1 MPTSRRRRAD
11 RPDPHPAPTLRVR
24 RAARERSGT
33 ARAAP
38 GDPWSTVPVPLTVEP
53 WTLREPTLDVDDVPR
68 TAALLTVANGY
79 LGVRGVLEEQRPA
92 VAAGTLL
99 SPVHERYPHDY
110 PEHAYGYPDHDER
123 LEPVVDACGVDLVVD
138 GAPFDVRT
146 GTLEHHERR
155 LDLRTGVLEREA
167 VWTSPDGTT
176 VEVRTRRWVSLVRRE
191 LVVTAYEVR
200 APDGARVRVR
210 PVPGC
215 PGPSADAS
223 GPGLVTQACGHEAGA
238 TWVAQR
244 TALAGVGAV
253 LATEH
258 AVTGSGG
265 ATHRWAPDAH
275 AWWLEADLPAGGAV
289 RVATHAAY
297 ASGRRP
303 VESLLADAR
312 AVLAGAADAGTEAL
326 EAEHRAFLDDVWDR
340 ADVVVEGD
348 DELQQ
353 AVRLAV
359 LHTVQAAARVDG
371 TGLRAKGLTGTGYHG
386 HTFWDAE
393 SFVLPVL
400 DHVLPAAAA
409 AHLRW
414 RHATLPLA
422 VERART
428 LGLPG
433 SAFPW
438 RTISGA
444 ECSGYWPAST
454 AAVHVTADIT
464 LAVVRHVAA
473 TGDEALERE
482 VGVDLLV
489 HGARFWMGRGH
500 HAPDGAFHL
509 HGVTGPDEYTA
520 VVDDNTY
527 TNLVVARS
535 LAAAVDV
542 TGRLREEADRLGVD
556 DDERDRW
563 AAAAA
568 AVVVPYADDLG
579 VTEQSAGFT
588 RHPAWDFARAPD
600 GWTPYE
606 DRVHYTELYRHQL
619 VKQADLVLALVVAG
633 DRFTPEQKRRDFA
646 YYEPLTVRD
655 SSLSASVQ
663 AVVAAELGH
672 LTLAHAYTRECAFL
686 DLHDLRRETQEG
698 VHVAAMAGTWDA
710 LVSGFGGLRLDG
722 AAVRLAPRLPP
733 GIARLAFRVQVD
745 GSRLEVDARRDAVT
759 YRLLDGDRV
768 ALRHDGEEL
777 ALTSADPVAHRPLQ
791 PVAEPTPP
799 RQPPGREPR
808 T

>member
-1 MPTSRRRRAD
+1 M
-11 RPDPHPAPTLRVR
+11 
-24 RAARERSGT
+24 
-33 ARAAP
+33 
-38 GDPWSTVPVPLTVEP
+38 PLTVEP
-53 WTLREPTLDVDDVPR
+53 WVLREPTLDVDDLAR
-68 TAALLTVANGY
+68 TAALLTVANGH
-79 LGVRGVLEEQRPA
+79 LGVRGVLEEQRPS
-92 VAAGTLL
+92 VPAGTLL
-99 SPVHERYPHDY
+99 SPVHERYPHGY
-110 PEHAYGYPDHDER
+110 AEHAYGYPDHEDR
-123 LEPVVDACGVDLVVD
+123 LEPVVDACGVALDVD
-138 GAPFDVRT
+138 DEPFDVRT

-167 VWTSPDGTT
+167 VWTSPGGTT

-191 LVVTAYEVR
+191 LVVATYEVR
-200 APDGARVRVR
+200 APRGARVRVR

-215 PGPSADAS
+215 AGPSSDTS
-223 GPGLVTQACGHEAGA
+223 GPGLVTEACGHEDGA

-244 TALAGVGAV
+244 TVLAGVGAV
-253 LATEH
+253 LATAH
-258 AVTGSGG
+258 AVSTSGD
-265 ATHRWAPDAH
+265 ARHRWASAPHGRA
-275 AWWLEADLPAGGAV
+275 LEADLGAGEAV
-289 RVATHAAY
+289 RVTTHAAY
-297 ASGRRP
+297 ACGRRP
-303 VESLLADAR
+303 VENLLADAR
-312 AVLAGAADAGTEAL
+312 TVLTDAADAGDDVL
-326 EAEHRAFLDDVWDR
+326 EAEHRAFLDDVWER

-348 DELQQ
+348 HELQQ

-359 LHTVQAAARVDG
+359 LHTVQAAAAVEG

-400 DHVLPAAAA
+400 DHVLPTAAA

-414 RHATLPLA
+414 RHATLPRA

-433 SAFPW
+433 AAFPW
-438 RTISGA
+438 RTITGT

-464 LAVVRHVAA
+464 LALVRHVAV
-473 TGDEALERE
+473 TGDTELERE
-482 VGVDLLV
+482 IGVDLLV

-500 HAPDGAFHL
+500 HDADGAFHV

-542 TGRLREEADRLGVD
+542 TGRRPDDARRLGVD
-556 DDERDRW
+556 DEERARW
-563 AAAAA
+563 AAAAE
-568 AVVVPYADDLG
+568 AVVVPYAEDLG

-588 RHPAWDFARAPD
+588 RHPAWDFARGPD

-633 DRFTPEQKRRDFA
+633 DRFSTEQKRRDFA

-672 LTLAHAYTRECAFL
+672 LTLAHGYTRECAFL

-710 LVSGFGGLRLDG
+710 LVSGFGGLRVDG
-722 AAVRLAPRLPP
+722 TGLRLAPRLPP
-733 GIARLAFRVQVD
+733 GIARLVFRVQAD
-745 GSRLEVDARRDAVT
+745 GSRLEVDARRDEVT
-759 YRLLDGDRV
+759 YRLLTGDRLP
-768 ALRHDGEEL
+768 LRHGDEPL
-777 ALTSADPVAHRPLQ
+777 VLTSAEPEVRRALE

>member
-1 MPTSRRRRAD
+1 M
-11 RPDPHPAPTLRVR
+11 
-24 RAARERSGT
+24 
-33 ARAAP
+33 
-38 GDPWSTVPVPLTVEP
+38 PVPLTVEP
-53 WTLREPTLDVDDVPR
+53 WVLREPTLDVDDLPR
-68 TAALLTVANGY
+68 TAALLTVGNGY
-79 LGVRGVLEEQRPA
+79 LGVRGVLEEQRPS
-92 VAAGTLL
+92 VPGGTLL

-110 PEHAYGYPDHDER
+110 PEHAYGYPEHEDR
-123 LEPVVDACGVDLVVD
+123 LEPVLDPCGVALDVD
-138 GAPFDVRT
+138 GEPFDVRT

-167 VWTSPDGTT
+167 VWTSPGGTT

-191 LVVTAYEVR
+191 LVVATYEVR
-200 APDGARVRVR
+200 TPRGARVRVR

-215 PGPSADAS
+215 AGPTSDAS
-223 GPGLVTQACGHEAGA
+223 GPGLVTEACGYEPGA

-244 TALAGVGAV
+244 TVLAGVGAV
-253 LATEH
+253 LATAH
-258 AVTGSGG
+258 AVSASGDARHG
-265 ATHRWAPDAH
+265 WAPADHGAV
-275 AWWLEADLPAGGAV
+275 LEAELGAGGAV
-289 RVATHAAY
+289 RMTTHAAY
-297 ASGRRP
+297 ACGRRP
-303 VESLLADAR
+303 VENLLADAR
-312 AVLAGAADAGTEAL
+312 AVLSDAADAGDDAL
-326 EAEHRAFLDDVWDR
+326 EAEHRAFLDDVWER

-359 LHTVQAAARVDG
+359 LHTVQAAAAVEG

-414 RHATLPLA
+414 RHATLPRA

-433 SAFPW
+433 AAFPW
-438 RTISGA
+438 RTITGT

-454 AAVHVTADIT
+454 AAVHVTADVT
-464 LAVVRHVAA
+464 LAVVRHVAV
-473 TGDEALERE
+473 TGDADLERE
-482 VGVDLLV
+482 IGVDLLV

-500 HAPDGAFHL
+500 QDPDGAFHV

-527 TNLVVARS
+527 TNLAVARS
-535 LAAAVDV
+535 LAAAADV
-542 TGRLREEADRLGVD
+542 TGRHPDEARRLGVD
-556 DDERDRW
+556 DDERARW
-563 AAAAA
+563 TAAAAG
-568 AVVVPYADDLG
+568 VVVPYADDLG

-588 RHPAWDFARAPD
+588 RHPVWDFARAPD

-633 DRFTPEQKRRDFA
+633 DRFTTEQKRRDFA

-722 AAVRLAPRLPP
+722 AGVHLAPRLPP
-733 GIARLAFRVQVD
+733 GISRLVFRVQVD
-745 GSRLEVDARRDAVT
+745 GSRVEVDARRDAVT
-759 YRLLDGDRV
+759 YRLLTGGHAALHHGDEPLV
-768 ALRHDGEEL
+768 
-777 ALTSADPVAHRPLQ
+777 LTSAEPEVRRALE
-791 PVAEPTPP
+791 PVAEPSPP

>member
-1 MPTSRRRRAD
+1 M
-11 RPDPHPAPTLRVR
+11 
-24 RAARERSGT
+24 
-33 ARAAP
+33 
-38 GDPWSTVPVPLTVEP
+38 PLTVEP
-53 WTLREPTLDVDDVPR
+53 WTLREPTLDVDDLPR
-68 TAALLTVANGY
+68 TAALLTVANGH
-79 LGVRGVLEEQRPA
+79 LGVRGVLEEQRPE
-92 VAAGTLL
+92 VPAGTLL
-99 SPVHERYPHDY
+99 APVYEKFPHDY
-110 PEHAYGYPDHDER
+110 PERAYGYPDHDEQ
-123 LEPVVDACGVDLVVD
+123 LVPVVDACGVDLEVD
-138 GAPFDVRT
+138 GEPFDVRT

-167 VWTSPDGTT
+167 VWTSPAGTT
-176 VEVRTRRWVSLVRRE
+176 VEVRSRRWVSLVRRE
-191 LVVTAYEVR
+191 LVVAVYEVR
-200 APDGARVRVR
+200 APQGARVRVR

-215 PGPSADAS
+215 PGPASAD
-223 GPGLVTQACGHEAGA
+223 GPGLVTEACGHDEGR

-244 TALAGVGAV
+244 TVVAGVGAV

-258 AVTGSGG
+258 DVSGPDG
-265 ATHRWAPDAH
+265 GTHRWVQAAH
-275 AWWLEADLPAGGAV
+275 GWAVEADLPADGRLRLGT
-289 RVATHAAY
+289 RAAY
-297 ASGRRP
+297 ACGRRP

-312 AVLAGAADAGTEAL
+312 TVLADAAAAGEDAL
-326 EAEHRAFLDDVWDR
+326 ESEHRAFLEEVWDR

-359 LHTVQAAARVDG
+359 LHTVQASACVEG
-371 TGLRAKGLTGTGYHG
+371 TGLRAKGLTGLGYHG

-393 SFVLPVL
+393 GFVLPVL
-400 DHVLPAAAA
+400 DHVLPSAAA

-414 RHATLPLA
+414 RHATLPRA

-433 SAFPW
+433 AAFPW

-464 LAVVRHVAA
+464 DALVRHVAT
-473 TGDEALERE
+473 TGDDALERE
-482 VGVDLLV
+482 IGVDLLV
-489 HGARFWMGRGH
+489 HTARFWMGRGH
-500 HAPDGAFHL
+500 RTDDGAFHV

-527 TNLVVARS
+527 TNLLVVRSLEAAADVAR
-535 LAAAVDV
+535 
-542 TGRLREEADRLGVD
+542 RWPHEARRLGVD
-556 DDERDRW
+556 DDER
-563 AAAAA
+563 AAWTSAAA

-588 RHPAWDFARAPD
+588 RNPVWDFSRPRD
-600 GWTPYE
+600 GWTPFE

-619 VKQADLVLALVVAG
+619 VKQADLVLALMVAG

-672 LTLAHAYTRECAFL
+672 LTLAHAYARECAFI

-698 VHVAAMAGTWDA
+698 VHVASMAGAWDA
-710 LVSGFGGLRLDG
+710 LVRGFGGLRVERGD
-722 AAVRLAPRLPP
+722 VRLAPRLPP
-733 GIARLAFRVQVD
+733 HLSRLRFRVQVD
-745 GSRLEVDARRDAVT
+745 GSRLEVDARRDGVT
-759 YRLLDGDRV
+759 YRLLSGERVVLRHAGEDGD
-768 ALRHDGEEL
+768 EEL
-777 ALTSADPVAHRPLQ
+777 VLTAAEPAQERALQ

-799 RQPPGREPR
+799 QQPPGREPR
-808 T
+808 V

>member
-1 MPTSRRRRAD
+1 MR
-11 RPDPHPAPTLRVR
+11 
-24 RAARERSGT
+24 
-33 ARAAP
+33 
-38 GDPWSTVPVPLTVEP
+38 VPLTVEP
-53 WTLREPTLDVDDVPR
+53 WTLREPTLDVDDLPR
-68 TAALLTVANGY
+68 TAALLTVANGH

-92 VAAGTLL
+92 VAGGTLL
-99 SPVHERYPHDY
+99 APVYERHPHDY
-110 PEHAYGYPDHDER
+110 PEPAYGYPDHDER
-123 LEPVVDACGVDLVVD
+123 LEPVVDACGVDLEVD
-138 GAPFDVRT
+138 GEPLDVRT
-146 GTLEHHERR
+146 GSLEHHERR
-155 LDLRTGVLEREA
+155 LHLRTGVLEREA
-167 VWTSPDGTT
+167 VWTSPGGTP

-200 APDGARVRVR
+200 APQGARVRVR
-210 PVPGC
+210 VVPGC
-215 PGPSADAS
+215 PGPGGAPGRGADGSA
-223 GPGLVTQACGHEAGA
+223 GPGLVSEACGHDAGR

-244 TALAGVGAV
+244 TVLAGVGVV

-258 AVTGSGG
+258 DVTAGDGVVHG
-265 ATHRWAPDAH
+265 WTQDAH
-275 AWWLEADLPAGGAV
+275 GWVLDADLPPGGWVRLAG
-289 RVATHAAY
+289 RAAY
-297 ASGRRP
+297 ACGRRP
-303 VESLLADAR
+303 VEGLLADAR
-312 AVLAGAADAGTEAL
+312 TVLADAERAGEDRL
-326 EAEHRAFLDDVWDR
+326 EAEHRAFLDDVWER

-359 LHTVQAAARVDG
+359 LHTVQAAARVEG
-371 TGLRAKGLTGTGYHG
+371 TGLRAKGLTGLGYHG

-393 SFVLPVL
+393 GFVLPVL
-400 DHVLPAAAA
+400 DHVLPHASA

-414 RHATLPLA
+414 RHATLPRA

-433 SAFPW
+433 AAFPW
-438 RTISGA
+438 RTISGE

-454 AAVHVTADIT
+454 AAVHVTADVT
-464 LAVVRHVAA
+464 DALVRHVAA
-473 TGDEALERE
+473 TGDDALEQE

-500 HAPDGAFHL
+500 HDDDGAFHV

-535 LAAAVDV
+535 LEAAVRV
-542 TGRLREEADRLGVD
+542 TARWPHEARRLGVD
-556 DDERDRW
+556 DDERARW

-568 AVVVPYADDLG
+568 AVVVPYAADLG

-588 RHPAWDFARAPD
+588 RRPRWDFARVPD
-600 GWTPYE
+600 GWTPFE

-633 DRFTPEQKRRDFA
+633 DRFTADQKRRDFA

-672 LTLAHAYTRECAFL
+672 LTLAHRYTRECAFI
-686 DLHDLRRETQEG
+686 DLHDLRHETQEG
-698 VHVAAMAGTWDA
+698 VHVASMAGAWDA
-710 LVSGFGGLRLDG
+710 LVRGFGGLRLDHG
-722 AAVRLAPRLPP
+722 HVRVGPRLPP
-733 GIARLAFRVQVD
+733 GISRLRFRVRVD
-745 GSRLEVDARRDAVT
+745 GSHVEVDARRDGVT
-759 YRLLDGDRV
+759 YRLLAGERV
-768 ALRHDGEEL
+768 VLRHEDEEL
-777 ALTSADPVAHRPLQ
+777 TLSPDAPQVERELV

-808 T
+808 G